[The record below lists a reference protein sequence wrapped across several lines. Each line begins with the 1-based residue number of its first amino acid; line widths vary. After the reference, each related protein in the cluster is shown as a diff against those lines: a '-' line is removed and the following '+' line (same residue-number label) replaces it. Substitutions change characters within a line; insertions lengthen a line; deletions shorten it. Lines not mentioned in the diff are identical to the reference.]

1 MAGCSGATT
10 AGTTGAW
17 TFDNTAMTLVNGNY
31 AITAQ
36 ATDIAG
42 NVSHL
47 SNAFNVTVE
56 TVQAPTIAGVSL
68 STQGSAQQSLSVVG
82 TAPSNDQ
89 VQVYLGGTL
98 LGTVNAN
105 GQGAWSYNYTPTSRA
120 VPGGT
125 YDFSAVAI
133 DQSQNVSAASPTF
146 PLEVG
151 GGPTAGT
158 PQYASGVLSGQAT
171 PRSLVT
177 IVNDDVVIGVVVA
190 SASGTWQFTPTLAN
204 GQNSIMVDATGSS
217 DDTSLLSAALIVN
230 M

>member
-1 MAGCSGATT
+1 
-10 AGTTGAW
+10 
-17 TFDNTAMTLVNGNY
+17 MTLANGNY

-56 TVQAPTIAGVSL
+56 TVQAPTIAGVSRC
-68 STQGSAQQSLSVVG
+68 TQGSGQQSLSVVG

-105 GQGAWSYNYTPTSRA
+105 GQGAWSYGYTPTSGA

-125 YDFSAVAI
+125 YNFSAVAI
-133 DQSQNVSAASPTF
+133 DQSGNASAASPTF
-146 PLEVG
+146 ALQVG

-158 PQYASGVLSGQAT
+158 PQYTSGVLSGQAT
-171 PRSLVT
+171 PGSLVT
-177 IVNDDVVIGVVVA
+177 IVDGDVVIGVVVA
-190 SASGTWQFTPTLAN
+190 SASGTWQFTPTLAK
-204 GQNSIMVDATGSS
+204 GQNSIMVDASNGCG
-217 DDTSLLSAALIVN
+217 DTSLLSAALIVN